1 VALVRIFGLWC
12 RLEDPCKIPFSIG
25 LTLSTWNT
33 STTAGERCAGGRV
46 DRDSTGYGADQEE
59 DCDGGVLHPRAMLFA
74 RACVVPTALLTEC
87 VSNVHVSVSS
97 QIKSAKTIK
106 ERCEAVKKQSAAM
119 ADRLHAMH
127 AANAPVVRVVS
138 EP

>member
-1 VALVRIFGLWC
+1 MEVCCTRGQCCLPVLVWYPL
-12 RLEDPCKIPFSIG
+12 
-25 LTLSTWNT
+25 
-33 STTAGERCAGGRV
+33 RC
-46 DRDSTGYGADQEE
+46 SQ
-59 DCDGGVLHPRAMLFA
+59 
-74 RACVVPTALLTEC
+74 
-87 VSNVHVSVSS
+87 NVCPMSVSP

-138 EP
+138 ET